1 MKWQHPKLGY
11 ACTTIAGK
19 HNVVYR
25 ASLEVVYPPQ
35 VQIRIRSN
43 GTIFPLYSKD
53 IPITINMK
61 QDIECA
67 KSIAEDALKW
77 YAGTEDSVKHKID
90 ETFSYVIHKDE
101 E

>member
-11 ACTTIAGK
+11 ASTTILGK
-19 HNVVYR
+19 HGIIYR
-25 ASLEVVYPPQ
+25 ATLEIKYPPQ
-35 VQIRIRSN
+35 IQIRVSDK
-43 GTIFPLYSKD
+43 FLLYSED

-61 QDIECA
+61 QDIENA

-77 YAGTEDSVKHKID
+77 YAGTEDSIKHKID
-90 ETFSYVIHKDE
+90 ETFSYVIQQDE